1 MTDMN
6 ELMIEIL
13 SGLGVLASGF
23 FYTKFQTTQNHK
35 EIDTLKT
42 KLHENEKLDAVR
54 DTKLAV
60 MESQSNAVISR
71 LDKMDVIL
79 EKIFE
84 KINK

>member
-1 MTDMN
+1 MN
-6 ELMIEIL
+6 EMMIEII

-42 KLHENEKLDAVR
+42 KLHENEKLDAIR

-60 MESQSNAVISR
+60 MESQSNAVITR
-71 LDKMDVIL
+71 LDKMDIIL

>member
-1 MTDMN
+1 MN

-35 EIDTLKT
+35 EIDILKA

-60 MESQSNAVISR
+60 MESQSNAIISR
-71 LDKMDVIL
+71 LDKMDSIL

>member
-1 MTDMN
+1 MN
-6 ELMIEIL
+6 EMMIEIL

-42 KLHENEKLDAVR
+42 KLHENEKLDAIR

-60 MESQSNAVISR
+60 MESQSNAVITR
-71 LDKMDVIL
+71 LDKMDIIL

>member
-1 MTDMN
+1 M
-6 ELMIEIL
+6 MIEII

-42 KLHENEKLDAVR
+42 KLHENEKLDAIR

-60 MESQSNAVISR
+60 MESQSNAVITR
-71 LDKMDVIL
+71 LDKMDIIL

>member
-1 MTDMN
+1 
-6 ELMIEIL
+6 MIEII

-42 KLHENEKLDAVR
+42 KLHENEKLDAIR

-60 MESQSNAVISR
+60 MESQSNAVITR
-71 LDKMDVIL
+71 LDKMDIIL